1 MIWCLLICVLLH
13 LCDVETSLNVPHP
26 QPVIYTITQYKKK
39 DRPRPAASRQS
50 VCNLQSISNRNVYIP
65 SFIAASRRASMAAS
79 SLLASSPASSALMQ
93 LSTAVCPS
101 LAVVLGSVVYS
112 PMSSSSNSRRRRA
125 HSASLSSDSAAVGK
139 DVSINALGVVA

>member
-39 DRPRPAASRQS
+39 RPPRPAASRQS
-50 VCNLQSISNRNVYIP
+50 VCNLQSISNGNVYIP

-101 LAVVLGSVVYS
+101 LAVVLGSAYS